1 MKQERLWY
9 RDDITGPQR
18 KALRRLRDTATG
30 CAYAGNLAG
39 VRLSTLNA
47 LHRHGLVKADD
58 TWIQRG
64 TVVTI
69 TQSGRESIADDEATD
84 AN

>member
-1 MKQERLWY
+1 
-9 RDDITGPQR
+9 
-18 KALRRLRDTATG
+18 
-30 CAYAGNLAG
+30 
-39 VRLSTLNA
+39 
-47 LHRHGLVKADD
+47 LVKADD